1 MYFYTIVRKIIS
13 RIRPNKPEK
22 LIDKILEFNLTYLSK
37 DALLLIDNTIRIIEK
52 NNIQGDIIE
61 AGCALGGSAIL
72 IAKTKRNGRTFKIF
86 DSFGLMPE
94 PGNND
99 EIDVHIRYKEI
110 ISGNSTGIGENLYYG
125 YEEDLLE
132 NVKNKF
138 LDFNIS
144 YKKENIL
151 FIKGYYEE
159 TLKINNPIALAH
171 IDCDWYDS
179 VMVSLER
186 ITPHLSIGGFLII
199 DDYFY
204 YSGCRKAT
212 DKYFADKQG
221 DFRFWKKERLLIEKV
236 R

>member
-1 MYFYTIVRKIIS
+1 MNIYTIIRKVIS
-13 RIRPNKPEK
+13 RIRANKAEK
-22 LIDKILEFNLTYLSK
+22 LVDKILESKLTYLSK

-52 NNIQGDIIE
+52 NNIQGDFIE

-72 IAKTKRNGRTFKIF
+72 IAKTKKNGRTFKIF
-86 DSFGLMPE
+86 DSFELMPE
-94 PGNND
+94 PSKND
-99 EIDVHIRYKEI
+99 EIDVHKRYKEI

-132 NVKNKF
+132 KVKDKFIAFNVSF
-138 LDFNIS
+138 
-144 YKKENIL
+144 KKENVF

-159 TLKINNPIALAH
+159 TLKINKPIALAH

-186 ITPHLSIGGFLII
+186 ITPLLSIGGFLII

-204 YSGCRKAT
+204 YSGCRKAI
-212 DKYFADKQG
+212 DKYFSDKK
-221 DFRFWKKERLLIEKV
+221 DNFKFWKKERLLIEKV